1 MLLWFHF
8 IHGGEGKISLDFI
21 RARSNLPVSD
31 LWVWPKGMQ
40 LKNTLTQHP
49 GVVKE
54 SQPALQTQA
63 SIFVLLVLKELTVT
77 NQLFHG
83 LVCFSEGTCIST
95 EVSLVQPRK
104 DGDLRTTENT
114 CSVLCF
120 DLKDSMKGLGCN
132 EDSLRLFAQGP
143 TRSYR
148 KLTESTRKCT
158 KLIWRRTLFL
168 KHLVTAASSQLPL

>member
-1 MLLWFHF
+1 MQARHERYPHYTFKYRQVSQSIGQLWWWIECFEHWNSHQDQRYGWGFYHPHF
-8 IHGGEGKISLDFI
+8 DQM
-21 RARSNLPVSD
+21 RQ
-31 LWVWPKGMQ
+31 W
-40 LKNTLTQHP
+40 
-49 GVVKE
+49 KE
-54 SQPALQTQA
+54 TGYCPPEKDW
-63 SIFVLLVLKELTVT
+63 KE
-77 NQLFHG
+77 
-83 LVCFSEGTCIST
+83 TCIST